1 MSPIMIRY
9 LSIILLLIA
18 LRNASEIIRGVLMK
32 NRPLALS
39 ELVFKMLTVVMIIM
53 YFENYLK
60 VYSNLG

>member
-32 NRPLALS
+32 NRPLTPS